1 MQNLQLLMLEQFIIG
16 NYEELKSD
24 YNKLP
29 KEQKKRL
36 PITLFII
43 NVFDKLLTEQIKQNE
58 SKITTV
64 AEATALSQVE
74 TKDDTQVN

>member
-1 MQNLQLLMLEQFIIG
+1 MLEQFIIG

-43 NVFDKLLTEQIKQNE
+43 NVFDKLLTEQLKQNE
-58 SKITTV
+58 SKKNLFDETN
-64 AEATALSQVE
+64 ALPQVE
-74 TKDDTQVN
+74 TEMDTQLD

>member
-1 MQNLQLLMLEQFIIG
+1 MLEQFIIG

>member
-1 MQNLQLLMLEQFIIG
+1 MQNLQLIMLEQFIIG

-43 NVFDKLLTEQIKQNE
+43 NVFDKLLTEQLKQNE
-58 SKITTV
+58 SKKNLFDETN
-64 AEATALSQVE
+64 ALPQVE
-74 TKDDTQVN
+74 TEMDTQLD